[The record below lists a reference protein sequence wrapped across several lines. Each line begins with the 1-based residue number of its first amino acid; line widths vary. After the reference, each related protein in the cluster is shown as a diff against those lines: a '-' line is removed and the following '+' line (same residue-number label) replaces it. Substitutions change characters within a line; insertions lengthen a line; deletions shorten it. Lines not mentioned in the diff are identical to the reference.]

1 MSAEPA
7 VKTFEAVF
15 NAEPTVVADA
25 PGRVNL
31 LGEHTDYND
40 GYVLPTAIP
49 QRTHVAARVNGGAE
63 HVVYSADLDRV
74 ARYTLERAPEEHFAT
89 YIYGCVRKAVDAGV
103 SVAPLDVYIH
113 SSVPMGVG
121 LSSSAALEV
130 AMLRALRDLCAATWD
145 DVTIAELAQAAEI
158 DYAGV
163 HCGIMDQ
170 MASSLATRGKML
182 FIDTRTLE
190 RRVLPIPAGSE
201 ILVIDSGIPRTLA
214 ATAYNDRRSECEAA
228 AKALGVKALRDITDP
243 HAADDLPPPLALRA
257 RHVITENARVL
268 EAARGVDAATF
279 GRLMNDSH
287 GSLRDDYEV
296 SVVALDQLVE
306 LLQRDSA
313 VYGARLTGAGFG
325 GACVALCHQGM
336 AATVGS
342 RVVAAYNRTGAV
354 ARVLVPGAHDDA
366 ASPPTERKQ

>member
-1 MSAEPA
+1 MN
-7 VKTFEAVF
+7 TFEAIF
-15 NAEPTVVADA
+15 RCPPEAVARA

-49 QRTHVAARVNGGAE
+49 QTTTVSARANGGKEFA
-63 HVVYSADLDRV
+63 VYSAELDRA
-74 ARYTLERAPEEHFAT
+74 ARFTLERAPEQHFAA
-89 YIYGCVRKAVDAGV
+89 YVYGCIREAVDQGV
-103 SVAPLDVYIH
+103 DVAPLDVHIT
-113 SSVPMGVG
+113 STVPMGVG

-130 AMLRALRDLCAATWD
+130 ATMRMLRGMFNAPWNAVD
-145 DVTIAELAQAAEI
+145 IARFAQQAEI
-158 DYAGV
+158 KYAGV

-170 MASSLATRGKML
+170 MASSLADDGVML
-182 FIDTRTLE
+182 FLDTRTFE
-190 RRVLPIPAGSE
+190 RKVLPLPPHAE
-201 ILVIDSGIPRTLA
+201 ILVVDSGIPRTLA
-214 ATAYNDRRSECEAA
+214 GTAYNTRRQECEEAA
-228 AKALGVKALRDITDP
+228 RLLGVRALRDVTNLL
-243 HAADDLPPPLALRA
+243 AAEALPAPLSLRA

-268 EAARGVDAATF
+268 QAAAGASAAEF
-279 GRLMNDSH
+279 GQLMNDSH

-325 GACVALCHQGM
+325 GACVALCHAGM

-342 RVVAAYNRTGAV
+342 RVVTAYNTSGAV
-354 ARVLVPGAHDDA
+354 ARVLVPEPA
-366 ASPPTERKQ
+366 RL